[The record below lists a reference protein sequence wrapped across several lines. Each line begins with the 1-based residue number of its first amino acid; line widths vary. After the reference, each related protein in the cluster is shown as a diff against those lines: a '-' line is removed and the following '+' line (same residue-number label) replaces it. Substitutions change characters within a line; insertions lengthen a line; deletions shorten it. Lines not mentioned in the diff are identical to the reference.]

1 LTSPA
6 IFDLLKHVRW
16 SSWHFLSSLHN
27 LFVPLAGSV
36 AEASRRWV
44 KRRSAR
50 RAQSWPSVEGRVQSI
65 NVVTG
70 TKFFGSPRQHNATFT
85 YSYSVHEGSE
95 MNYYSGDFSRA
106 FPEADRGWE
115 WLRSLKEKRI
125 RVHIHPEKPEVSV
138 VLAADLDAHYA
149 LPMRTPEDLVFA
161 RPEIYSQ

>member
-6 IFDLLKHVRW
+6 IFDLLRHVRW
-16 SSWHFLSSLHN
+16 SSWHFLSSLRN

-36 AEASRRWV
+36 AEASRRWI
-44 KRRSAR
+44 KRRNAR
-50 RAQSWPSVEGRVQSI
+50 RAQSWPSVEGRVQAI

-70 TKFFGSPRQHNATFT
+70 TKFFGSPRQHNAIFT
-85 YSYSVHEGSE
+85 YSYFVHKGSE
-95 MNYYSGDFSRA
+95 TNYYSGDFSRA

-115 WLRSLKEKRI
+115 WLRSLKDKRI
-125 RVHIHPEKPEVSV
+125 RVHVQPEKPEVSV